1 MYAKVIIEIGV
12 KNVDKMFTYIVPDN
26 MKEDIKVGCRVKV
39 RFGSMVLEGFVL
51 ELTNIIDKVDY
62 ELKEIIELVDKI
74 PILNKEMLEL
84 GKKIQEITLCSL
96 ISAYQVM
103 LPKALKASIKTNINT
118 KLIRYAVSNRKD
130 MELITYIENTK
141 YEKQREFLKKLIVE
155 KKIRIDKLESYLN
168 TLEKNG
174 LIKFI
179 YEEDYRYKFNT
190 NNSDNRVILNS
201 EQEVCVNRVVNSF
214 GISKTFLLYGVTG
227 SGKTEVYM
235 NIIEKA
241 INKGMSAIMLVPEIS
256 LTPQIV
262 ERFTLR
268 FGDNIAILHSGLSDA
283 EKYDEYRKITM
294 GKVKIVVGA
303 RSAIFAPLT
312 NIGVI
317 IIDEEHT
324 ATYKQ
329 ENHPRYHARDIAI
342 LRSKYHNCPI
352 DLGSATPSLESFA
365 RAMNKNYELLVMKKR
380 ANNMVLPNVHIVD
393 MKEEI
398 KRGNYTF
405 SKLLIDKINE
415 KISKGE
421 QVILLLNRRG
431 YSPLIK
437 CSKCGEVEKCP
448 NCDISLTYHK
458 SSDSLRC
465 HYCNYTKKCPSKCMK
480 CGSTDIKGI
489 GLGTEKLEQEII
501 DKFKARVIRMDA
513 DTTSRKGM
521 HEKIIKEFGL
531 GKYDILLGTQMIAKG
546 LDFPKVTLVGVINAD
561 MSLCVPDFRSS
572 ERTFQLLSQVSG
584 RAGRGKY
591 PGEVIIQTFNPN
603 HYSIRYAKNHDYL
616 NFYKEEMAIR
626 KQLNYSPY
634 YFITLVRI
642 SCKDYEEGFKH
653 ANKIK
658 DYLEKNL
665 SSDTILLGPT
675 MASMFKINNI
685 YNYQCI
691 IKYKKDLKLKDT
703 LINIDN
709 IYKTNNKVNVEIDV
723 DPIRL

>member
-12 KNVDKMFTYIVPDN
+12 KNVDKMFTYVVPDN

-39 RFGSMVLEGFVL
+39 KFGSMVLEGFVL
-51 ELTNIIDKVDY
+51 ELTNAIDKVDY

-141 YEKQREFLKKLIVE
+141 YEKQREFLKELIVK
-155 KKIRIDKLESYLN
+155 KKIKVDKLESYLN

-201 EQEVCVNRVVNSF
+201 EQEVCVNKVVNSF

-262 ERFTLR
+262 ERFALR

-312 NIGVI
+312 NIGII

-352 DLGSATPSLESFA
+352 VLGSATPSLESFA

-380 ANNMVLPNVHIVD
+380 ANNMVLPDVHIVD

-489 GLGTEKLEQEII
+489 GLGTEKLEQEIMN
-501 DKFKARVIRMDA
+501 KFKTRVIRMDA
-513 DTTSRKGM
+513 DTTSKKGM
-521 HEKIIKEFGL
+521 HEKIIKEFGE

-591 PGEVIIQTFNPN
+591 PGEVIIQTFNPD

>member
-12 KNVDKMFTYIVPDN
+12 KNVDKMFTYVVPDN

-39 RFGSMVLEGFVL
+39 KFGSMVLEGFVL
-51 ELTNIIDKVDY
+51 ELTNTIDKVDY

-155 KKIRIDKLESYLN
+155 KKIKVDKLESYLN

-190 NNSDNRVILNS
+190 NNSDTRVILNN
-201 EQEVCVNRVVNSF
+201 EQEVCVNKVVNSF

-262 ERFTLR
+262 ERFALR

-294 GKVKIVVGA
+294 GKVRIVVGA

-312 NIGVI
+312 NIGII

-352 DLGSATPSLESFA
+352 VLGSATPSLESFA

-380 ANNMVLPNVHIVD
+380 ANNMVLQDVHIVD

-405 SKLLIDKINE
+405 SKLLIDNINE

-421 QVILLLNRRG
+421 QVILFLNRRG

-591 PGEVIIQTFNPN
+591 PGEVIIQTFNPE

>member
-39 RFGSMVLEGFVL
+39 KFGSMVLEGFVL
-51 ELTNIIDKVDY
+51 ELTNAIDKVDY

-155 KKIRIDKLESYLN
+155 KKIKVDKLESYLN

-190 NNSDNRVILNS
+190 NNSDTRVILNN
-201 EQEVCVNRVVNSF
+201 EQEVCVNKVVNSF

-312 NIGVI
+312 NIGII

-342 LRSKYHNCPI
+342 LRSEYHNCPI
-352 DLGSATPSLESFA
+352 VLGSATPSLESFA

-380 ANNMVLPNVHIVD
+380 ANNMVLPDVHIVD

-480 CGSTDIKGI
+480 CGSIDIKGI

-521 HEKIIKEFGL
+521 HEKIIKEFGE

-591 PGEVIIQTFNPN
+591 PGEVIIQTFNPD

-723 DPIRL
+723 APIRL

>member
-39 RFGSMVLEGFVL
+39 KFGSMVLEGFVL
-51 ELTNIIDKVDY
+51 ELTNAIDKVDY

-96 ISAYQVM
+96 INAYQVM

-141 YEKQREFLKKLIVE
+141 YEKQREFLKKLIVK
-155 KKIRIDKLESYLN
+155 KKIKVDKLESYLN

-190 NNSDNRVILNS
+190 NNSDTRVILNN
-201 EQEVCVNRVVNSF
+201 EQEVCVNKVMNSF

-294 GKVKIVVGA
+294 GKVRIVVGA

-342 LRSKYHNCPI
+342 LRSEYHNCPI
-352 DLGSATPSLESFA
+352 VLGSATPSLESFA

-380 ANNMVLPNVHIVD
+380 ANNMVLPDVHIVD

-513 DTTSRKGM
+513 DTTSKKGM

>member
-39 RFGSMVLEGFVL
+39 KFGSMVLEGFVL
-51 ELTNIIDKVDY
+51 ELTNAIDKVDY

-141 YEKQREFLKKLIVE
+141 YEKQREFLKELIVK
-155 KKIRIDKLESYLN
+155 KKIKVDKLESYLN

-190 NNSDNRVILNS
+190 NNSDTRVILNN
-201 EQEVCVNRVVNSF
+201 EQEVCVNKVVNSF

-312 NIGVI
+312 NIGII

-352 DLGSATPSLESFA
+352 VLGSATPSLESFA

-380 ANNMVLPNVHIVD
+380 ANNMVLPDVHIVD

-489 GLGTEKLEQEII
+489 GLGTEKLEQEIMN
-501 DKFKARVIRMDA
+501 KFKTRVIRMDA

-521 HEKIIKEFGL
+521 HEKIIKEFGE

-591 PGEVIIQTFNPN
+591 PGEVIIQTFNPE

>member
-12 KNVDKMFTYIVPDN
+12 KNVDKMFTYVVPDN

-39 RFGSMVLEGFVL
+39 KFGSMVLEGFVL
-51 ELTNIIDKVDY
+51 ELTNAIDKVDY

-235 NIIEKA
+235 NIIEKV

-312 NIGVI
+312 NIGII

-352 DLGSATPSLESFA
+352 VLGSATPSLESFA

-380 ANNMVLPNVHIVD
+380 ANNMLLPDVHIVD

-480 CGSTDIKGI
+480 CGSADIKGI
-489 GLGTEKLEQEII
+489 GLGTEKLEQEIM
-501 DKFKARVIRMDA
+501 DKFKAKVIRMDA

-521 HEKIIKEFGL
+521 HEKIIKEFGE

-591 PGEVIIQTFNPN
+591 PGEVIIQTFNPL

>member
-26 MKEDIKVGCRVKV
+26 MKENIKVGCRVKV

-352 DLGSATPSLESFA
+352 VLGSATPSLESFA

-489 GLGTEKLEQEII
+489 GLGTEKLEQEIM
-501 DKFKARVIRMDA
+501 DKFKTRVIRMDA

-521 HEKIIKEFGL
+521 HEKIIKEFGE

-591 PGEVIIQTFNPN
+591 PGEVIIQTFNPL

>member
-39 RFGSMVLEGFVL
+39 KFGSMVLEGFVL
-51 ELTNIIDKVDY
+51 ELTNAIDKVDY

-141 YEKQREFLKKLIVE
+141 YEKQREFLKELIVK
-155 KKIRIDKLESYLN
+155 KKIKVDKLESYLN

-190 NNSDNRVILNS
+190 NNSDNRVILNN
-201 EQEVCVNRVVNSF
+201 EQEVCVNKVVNSF

-262 ERFTLR
+262 ERFALR

-294 GKVKIVVGA
+294 GKVRIVVGA

-342 LRSKYHNCPI
+342 LRSEYHNCPI
-352 DLGSATPSLESFA
+352 VLGSATPSLESFA

-380 ANNMVLPNVHIVD
+380 ANNMVLPDVHIVD

-458 SSDSLRC
+458 SSDSLKC

-513 DTTSRKGM
+513 DTTSKKGM

>member
-39 RFGSMVLEGFVL
+39 KFGSMVLEGFVL
-51 ELTNIIDKVDY
+51 ELTNAIDKVDY

-130 MELITYIENTK
+130 MELMTYIENTK
-141 YEKQREFLKKLIVE
+141 YEKQREFLKKLIVK
-155 KKIRIDKLESYLN
+155 KKIKVDKLESYLN

-190 NNSDNRVILNS
+190 NNSDTRVILNN
-201 EQEVCVNRVVNSF
+201 EQEVCVNKVVNSF

-262 ERFTLR
+262 ERFALR

-294 GKVKIVVGA
+294 GKVRIVVGA

-342 LRSKYHNCPI
+342 LRSEYHNCPI
-352 DLGSATPSLESFA
+352 VLGSATPSLESFA

-380 ANNMVLPNVHIVD
+380 ANNMVLPDVHIVD

-513 DTTSRKGM
+513 DTTSKKGM

>member
-39 RFGSMVLEGFVL
+39 KFGSMVLEGFVL
-51 ELTNIIDKVDY
+51 ELTNAIDKVDY

-141 YEKQREFLKKLIVE
+141 YEKQREFLKELIVK
-155 KKIRIDKLESYLN
+155 KKIKVDKLESYLN

-190 NNSDNRVILNS
+190 NNSDTRVILNN
-201 EQEVCVNRVVNSF
+201 EQEVCVNKVVNSF

-312 NIGVI
+312 NIGII

-352 DLGSATPSLESFA
+352 VLGSATPSLESFA

-380 ANNMVLPNVHIVD
+380 ANNMVLPDVHIVD

-521 HEKIIKEFGL
+521 HEKIIKEFGE

-591 PGEVIIQTFNPN
+591 PGEVIIQTFNPE

>member
-12 KNVDKMFTYIVPDN
+12 KNVDKMFTYVVPDN

-39 RFGSMVLEGFVL
+39 KFGSMLLEGFVL
-51 ELTNIIDKVDY
+51 ELTNAIDKVDY

-155 KKIRIDKLESYLN
+155 KKIKVDKLESYLN

-352 DLGSATPSLESFA
+352 VLGSATPSLESFA

-380 ANNMVLPNVHIVD
+380 ANNMLLPDVHIVD

-480 CGSTDIKGI
+480 CGSADIKGI
-489 GLGTEKLEQEII
+489 GLGTEKLEQEIM

-521 HEKIIKEFGL
+521 HEKIIKEFGE

-591 PGEVIIQTFNPN
+591 PGEVIIQTFNPL

>member
-12 KNVDKMFTYIVPDN
+12 KNVDKMFTYVVPDN

-39 RFGSMVLEGFVL
+39 KFGSMVLEGFVL
-51 ELTNIIDKVDY
+51 ELTNAIDKVDY

-174 LIKFI
+174 LIKFR

-190 NNSDNRVILNS
+190 NNSDTRVILNN
-201 EQEVCVNRVVNSF
+201 EQEVCVNKVTNSF

-294 GKVKIVVGA
+294 GKVRIVVGA

-312 NIGVI
+312 NIGII

-342 LRSKYHNCPI
+342 LRSEYHNCPI
-352 DLGSATPSLESFA
+352 VLGSATPSLESFA

-380 ANNMVLPNVHIVD
+380 ANNMVLPDVHIVD

-489 GLGTEKLEQEII
+489 GLGTEKLEQEIM
-501 DKFKARVIRMDA
+501 DKFKTRVIRMDA
-513 DTTSRKGM
+513 DTTSKKGM
-521 HEKIIKEFGL
+521 HEKIIKEFGE

-591 PGEVIIQTFNPN
+591 PGEVIIQTFNPE

>member
-39 RFGSMVLEGFVL
+39 KFGSMVLEGFVL
-51 ELTNIIDKVDY
+51 ELTNAIDKVDY

-141 YEKQREFLKKLIVE
+141 YEKQREFLKELIVK
-155 KKIRIDKLESYLN
+155 KKIKVDKLESYLN

-190 NNSDNRVILNS
+190 NNSDTRVILNN
-201 EQEVCVNRVVNSF
+201 EQEVCVNKVVNSF

-312 NIGVI
+312 NIGII

-352 DLGSATPSLESFA
+352 VLGSATPSLESFA

-489 GLGTEKLEQEII
+489 GLGTEKLEQEIMN
-501 DKFKARVIRMDA
+501 KFKTRVIRMDA

-521 HEKIIKEFGL
+521 HEKIIKEFGE

-591 PGEVIIQTFNPN
+591 PGEVIIQTFNPE

-658 DYLEKNL
+658 NYLEKNL

>member
-39 RFGSMVLEGFVL
+39 KFGSMVLEGFVL
-51 ELTNIIDKVDY
+51 ELTNAIDKVDY

-130 MELITYIENTK
+130 MELMTYIENTK
-141 YEKQREFLKKLIVE
+141 YEKQREFLKKLIVK
-155 KKIRIDKLESYLN
+155 KKIKVDKLESYLN

-190 NNSDNRVILNS
+190 NNSDTRVILNN
-201 EQEVCVNRVVNSF
+201 EQEVCVNKVTNSF

-262 ERFTLR
+262 ERFALR

-294 GKVKIVVGA
+294 GKVRIVVGA

-342 LRSKYHNCPI
+342 LRSEYHNCPI
-352 DLGSATPSLESFA
+352 VLGSATPSLESFA

-380 ANNMVLPNVHIVD
+380 ANNMVLPDVHIVD

-513 DTTSRKGM
+513 DTTSKKGM

-658 DYLEKNL
+658 DCLEKNL

-703 LINIDN
+703 LININN

>member
-39 RFGSMVLEGFVL
+39 KFGSMVLEGFVL
-51 ELTNIIDKVDY
+51 ELTNAIDKVDY

-130 MELITYIENTK
+130 MELMTYIENTK
-141 YEKQREFLKKLIVE
+141 YEKQREFLKKLIVK
-155 KKIRIDKLESYLN
+155 KKIKVDKLESYLN

-190 NNSDNRVILNS
+190 NNRDTRVILNN
-201 EQEVCVNRVVNSF
+201 EQEVCVNKVTNSF

-262 ERFTLR
+262 ERFALR

-294 GKVKIVVGA
+294 GKVRIVVGA

-342 LRSKYHNCPI
+342 LRSEYHNCPI
-352 DLGSATPSLESFA
+352 VLGSATPSLESFA

-380 ANNMVLPNVHIVD
+380 ANNMVLPDVHIVD

-513 DTTSRKGM
+513 DTTSKKGM

-642 SCKDYEEGFKH
+642 SCKNYEEGFKH

>member
-39 RFGSMVLEGFVL
+39 KFGSMVLEGFVL
-51 ELTNIIDKVDY
+51 ELTNAIDKVDY

-141 YEKQREFLKKLIVE
+141 YEKQREFLKELIVK
-155 KKIRIDKLESYLN
+155 KKIKVDKLESYLN

-201 EQEVCVNRVVNSF
+201 EQEVCVNKVVNSF

-241 INKGMSAIMLVPEIS
+241 INNGMSAIMLVPEIS

-262 ERFTLR
+262 ERFALR

-294 GKVKIVVGA
+294 GKVEIVVGA

-342 LRSKYHNCPI
+342 LRSEYHNCPI
-352 DLGSATPSLESFA
+352 VLGSATPSLESFA

-380 ANNMVLPNVHIVD
+380 ANNMVLPDVHIVD

-521 HEKIIKEFGL
+521 HEKIIKEFGE

-591 PGEVIIQTFNPN
+591 PGEVIIQTFNPE

>member
-39 RFGSMVLEGFVL
+39 KFGSMVLEGFVL
-51 ELTNIIDKVDY
+51 ELTNAIDKVDY

-141 YEKQREFLKKLIVE
+141 YEKQREFLKELIVK
-155 KKIRIDKLESYLN
+155 KKIKVDKLESYLN

-201 EQEVCVNRVVNSF
+201 EQEVCVNKVVNSF

-241 INKGMSAIMLVPEIS
+241 INNGMSAIMLVPEIS

-262 ERFTLR
+262 ERFALR

-342 LRSKYHNCPI
+342 LRSEYHNCPI
-352 DLGSATPSLESFA
+352 VLGSATPSLESFA

-380 ANNMVLPNVHIVD
+380 ANNMVLPDVHIVD

-521 HEKIIKEFGL
+521 HEKIIKEFGE

-584 RAGRGKY
+584 RAGRGKH
-591 PGEVIIQTFNPN
+591 PGEVIIQTFNPD

>member
-12 KNVDKMFTYIVPDN
+12 KNVDKMFTYVVPDN

-39 RFGSMVLEGFVL
+39 KFGSMLLEGFVL
-51 ELTNIIDKVDY
+51 ELTNTIDKVDY
-62 ELKEIIELVDKI
+62 ELKEIIELVDKM

-235 NIIEKA
+235 NIIEKV

-352 DLGSATPSLESFA
+352 VLGSATPSLESFA

-380 ANNMVLPNVHIVD
+380 ANNMLLPDVHIVD

-480 CGSTDIKGI
+480 CGSADIKGI
-489 GLGTEKLEQEII
+489 GLGTEKLEQEIM
-501 DKFKARVIRMDA
+501 DKFKAKVIRMDA

-521 HEKIIKEFGL
+521 HEKIIKEFGE

-591 PGEVIIQTFNPN
+591 PGEVIIQTFNPL

>member
-12 KNVDKMFTYIVPDN
+12 KNVDKMFTYVVPDN

-39 RFGSMVLEGFVL
+39 KFGSMVLEGFVL
-51 ELTNIIDKVDY
+51 ELTNAIDKVDY

-118 KLIRYAVSNRKD
+118 KLIRYAVSNKKD

-155 KKIRIDKLESYLN
+155 KKIKVDKLESYLN

-190 NNSDNRVILNS
+190 NNSDTRVILNN
-201 EQEVCVNRVVNSF
+201 EQEVCVNKVTNSF

-294 GKVKIVVGA
+294 GKVRIVVGA

-312 NIGVI
+312 NIGII

-342 LRSKYHNCPI
+342 LRSEYHNCPI
-352 DLGSATPSLESFA
+352 VLGSATPSLESFA

-380 ANNMVLPNVHIVD
+380 ANNMVLPDVHIVD

-513 DTTSRKGM
+513 DTTSKKGM
-521 HEKIIKEFGL
+521 HEKIIKEFGE

-591 PGEVIIQTFNPN
+591 PGEVIIQTFNPE

>member
-12 KNVDKMFTYIVPDN
+12 KNVDKMFTYVVPDN

-39 RFGSMVLEGFVL
+39 KFGSMVLEGFVL
-51 ELTNIIDKVDY
+51 ELTNTIDKVDY

-155 KKIRIDKLESYLN
+155 KKIKVDKLESYLN

-190 NNSDNRVILNS
+190 NNSDTRVILNN
-201 EQEVCVNRVVNSF
+201 EQEVCVNKVVNSF

-262 ERFTLR
+262 ERFALR

-294 GKVKIVVGA
+294 GKVRIVVGA

-312 NIGVI
+312 NIGII

-352 DLGSATPSLESFA
+352 VLGSATPSLESFA

-380 ANNMVLPNVHIVD
+380 ANNMVLPDVHIVD

-489 GLGTEKLEQEII
+489 GLGTEKLEQEIMN
-501 DKFKARVIRMDA
+501 KFKTRVIRMDA

-521 HEKIIKEFGL
+521 HEKIIKEFGE

-591 PGEVIIQTFNPN
+591 PGEVIIQTFNPD

>member
-39 RFGSMVLEGFVL
+39 KFGSMVLEGFVL
-51 ELTNIIDKVDY
+51 ELTNAIDKVDY

-130 MELITYIENTK
+130 MELMTYIENTK
-141 YEKQREFLKKLIVE
+141 YEKQREFLKKLIVK
-155 KKIRIDKLESYLN
+155 KKIKVDKLESYLN

-190 NNSDNRVILNS
+190 NNSDTRVILNN
-201 EQEVCVNRVVNSF
+201 EQEVCVNKVVNSF

-262 ERFTLR
+262 ERFALR

-294 GKVKIVVGA
+294 GKVRIVVGA

-342 LRSKYHNCPI
+342 LRSEYHNCPI
-352 DLGSATPSLESFA
+352 VLGSATPSLESFA

-380 ANNMVLPNVHIVD
+380 ANNMVLPDVHIVD

-513 DTTSRKGM
+513 DTTSKKGM

-591 PGEVIIQTFNPN
+591 PGEVIIQTFNPE

-703 LINIDN
+703 LININN

>member
-12 KNVDKMFTYIVPDN
+12 KNVDKMFTYVVPDN

-39 RFGSMVLEGFVL
+39 KFGSMVLEGFVL
-51 ELTNIIDKVDY
+51 ELTNAIDKVDY

-141 YEKQREFLKKLIVE
+141 YEKQREFLKKLIVK
-155 KKIRIDKLESYLN
+155 KKIKVDKLESYLN

-190 NNSDNRVILNS
+190 NNSDTRVILNN
-201 EQEVCVNRVVNSF
+201 EQEVCVNKVVNSF

-262 ERFTLR
+262 ERFALR

-294 GKVKIVVGA
+294 GKVRIVVGA

-342 LRSKYHNCPI
+342 LRSEYHNCPI
-352 DLGSATPSLESFA
+352 VLGSATPSLESFA

-380 ANNMVLPNVHIVD
+380 ANNMVLPDVHIVD

-513 DTTSRKGM
+513 DTTSKKGM

>member
-39 RFGSMVLEGFVL
+39 KFGSMVLEGFVL
-51 ELTNIIDKVDY
+51 ELTNAIDKVDY

-118 KLIRYAVSNRKD
+118 KLIRYAVSNKKD

-141 YEKQREFLKKLIVE
+141 YEKQREFLKKLIVK
-155 KKIRIDKLESYLN
+155 KKIKVDKLESYLN

-190 NNSDNRVILNS
+190 NNSDTRVILNN
-201 EQEVCVNRVVNSF
+201 EQEVCVNKVTNSF

-262 ERFTLR
+262 ERFALR
-268 FGDNIAILHSGLSDA
+268 FGDNIAILHSGLSDV

-294 GKVKIVVGA
+294 GKVRIVVGA

-342 LRSKYHNCPI
+342 LRSEYHNCPI
-352 DLGSATPSLESFA
+352 VLGSATPSLESFA

-380 ANNMVLPNVHIVD
+380 ANNMVLPDVHIVD

-513 DTTSRKGM
+513 DTTSKKGM

-591 PGEVIIQTFNPN
+591 PGEVIIQTFNPE

-703 LINIDN
+703 LININN

>member
-39 RFGSMVLEGFVL
+39 KFGSMVLEGFVL
-51 ELTNIIDKVDY
+51 ELTNAIDKVDY

-141 YEKQREFLKKLIVE
+141 YEKQREFLRELIVK
-155 KKIRIDKLESYLN
+155 KKIKVDKLESYLN

-190 NNSDNRVILNS
+190 NNSDTRVILNN
-201 EQEVCVNRVVNSF
+201 EQEVCVNKVVNSF

-262 ERFTLR
+262 ERFALR

-294 GKVKIVVGA
+294 GKVRIVVGA

-312 NIGVI
+312 NIGII

-352 DLGSATPSLESFA
+352 VLGSATPSLESFA

-380 ANNMVLPNVHIVD
+380 ANNMVLPDVHIVD

-513 DTTSRKGM
+513 DTTSKKGM
-521 HEKIIKEFGL
+521 HEKIIKEFGE

-591 PGEVIIQTFNPN
+591 PGEVIIQTFNPE

>member
-39 RFGSMVLEGFVL
+39 KFGSMVLEGFVL
-51 ELTNIIDKVDY
+51 ELTNAIDKVDY

-155 KKIRIDKLESYLN
+155 KKIKVDKLESYLN

-190 NNSDNRVILNS
+190 NNSDTRVILNN
-201 EQEVCVNRVVNSF
+201 EQEVCVNKVTNSF

-294 GKVKIVVGA
+294 GKVRIVVGA

-312 NIGVI
+312 NIGII

-342 LRSKYHNCPI
+342 LRSEYHNCPI
-352 DLGSATPSLESFA
+352 VLGSATPSLESFA

-380 ANNMVLPNVHIVD
+380 ANNMVLPDVHIVD

-501 DKFKARVIRMDA
+501 DKIKARVIRMDA
-513 DTTSRKGM
+513 DTTSKKGM
-521 HEKIIKEFGL
+521 HEKIIKEFGE

-591 PGEVIIQTFNPN
+591 PGEVIIQTFNPE

>member
-51 ELTNIIDKVDY
+51 ELTNTIDKIDY

-118 KLIRYAVSNRKD
+118 KLIRYAVSNKED
-130 MELITYIENTK
+130 KELITYIENTK

-190 NNSDNRVILNS
+190 NNSDNRVILNN

-235 NIIEKA
+235 NIIEKV

-352 DLGSATPSLESFA
+352 VLGSATPSLESFA

-480 CGSTDIKGI
+480 CGSADIKGI
-489 GLGTEKLEQEII
+489 GLGTEKLEQEIM

-521 HEKIIKEFGL
+521 HEKIIKEFGE

-591 PGEVIIQTFNPN
+591 PGEVIIQTFNPD

-691 IKYKKDLKLKDT
+691 IKYKKDLKLKDI

>member
-12 KNVDKMFTYIVPDN
+12 KNVDKMFTYVVPDN

-39 RFGSMVLEGFVL
+39 KFGSMVLEGFVL
-51 ELTNIIDKVDY
+51 ELTNTIDKVDY

-155 KKIRIDKLESYLN
+155 KKIKVDKLESYLN

-190 NNSDNRVILNS
+190 NNSDTRVILNN
-201 EQEVCVNRVVNSF
+201 EQEVCVNKVVNSF

-262 ERFTLR
+262 ERFALR

-294 GKVKIVVGA
+294 GKVRIVVGA

-342 LRSKYHNCPI
+342 LRSEYHNCPI
-352 DLGSATPSLESFA
+352 VLGSATPSLESFA
-365 RAMNKNYELLVMKKR
+365 RAMNKNYELLVIKKR
-380 ANNMVLPNVHIVD
+380 ANNMVLPDVHIVD

-521 HEKIIKEFGL
+521 HEKIIKEFGE

-591 PGEVIIQTFNPN
+591 PGEVIIQTFNPE

>member
-39 RFGSMVLEGFVL
+39 KFGSMVLEGFVL
-51 ELTNIIDKVDY
+51 ELTNAIDKVDY

-130 MELITYIENTK
+130 MELITYVENTK
-141 YEKQREFLKKLIVE
+141 YEKQREFLKELIVK
-155 KKIRIDKLESYLN
+155 KKIKVDKLESYLN

-190 NNSDNRVILNS
+190 NNSDTRVILNN
-201 EQEVCVNRVVNSF
+201 EQEVCVNKVVNSF

-241 INKGMSAIMLVPEIS
+241 INNGMSAIMLVPEIS

-294 GKVKIVVGA
+294 GKVRIVVGA

-312 NIGVI
+312 NIGII

-352 DLGSATPSLESFA
+352 VLGSATPSLESFA

-380 ANNMVLPNVHIVD
+380 ANNMVLPDVHIVD

-521 HEKIIKEFGL
+521 HEKIIKEFGE

-591 PGEVIIQTFNPN
+591 PGEVIIQTFNPE

-658 DYLEKNL
+658 NYLEKNL

>member
-12 KNVDKMFTYIVPDN
+12 KNVDKMFTYVVPDN

-39 RFGSMVLEGFVL
+39 KFGSMVLEGFVL
-51 ELTNIIDKVDY
+51 ELTNAIDKVDY

-118 KLIRYAVSNRKD
+118 KLIRYAVSNKKD

-155 KKIRIDKLESYLN
+155 KKIKVDKLESYLN

-190 NNSDNRVILNS
+190 NNSDTRVILNN
-201 EQEVCVNRVVNSF
+201 EQEVCVNKVTNSF

-294 GKVKIVVGA
+294 GKVRIVVGA

-312 NIGVI
+312 NIGII

-342 LRSKYHNCPI
+342 LRSEYHNCPI
-352 DLGSATPSLESFA
+352 VLGSATPSLESFA

-380 ANNMVLPNVHIVD
+380 ANNMVLPDVHIVD

-489 GLGTEKLEQEII
+489 GLGTEKLEQEIMN
-501 DKFKARVIRMDA
+501 KFKTRVIRMDA

-521 HEKIIKEFGL
+521 HEKIIKEFGE

-591 PGEVIIQTFNPN
+591 PGEVIIQTFNPE

>member
-12 KNVDKMFTYIVPDN
+12 KNVDKMFTYIVPDD

-39 RFGSMVLEGFVL
+39 KFGSMVLEGFVL
-51 ELTNIIDKVDY
+51 ELTNTIDKVDY

-235 NIIEKA
+235 NIIEKV

-352 DLGSATPSLESFA
+352 VLGSATPSLESFA

-380 ANNMVLPNVHIVD
+380 ANNMLLPDVHIVD

-480 CGSTDIKGI
+480 CGSADIKGI
-489 GLGTEKLEQEII
+489 GLGTEKLEQEIM
-501 DKFKARVIRMDA
+501 DKFKAKVIRMDA

-521 HEKIIKEFGL
+521 HEKIIKEFGE

-591 PGEVIIQTFNPN
+591 PGEVIIQTFNPL

>member
-39 RFGSMVLEGFVL
+39 KFGSMVLEGFVL
-51 ELTNIIDKVDY
+51 ELTNAIDKVDY

-118 KLIRYAVSNRKD
+118 KLIRYAVSNKKD
-130 MELITYIENTK
+130 MELMTYIENTK
-141 YEKQREFLKKLIVE
+141 YEKQREFLKKLIVK
-155 KKIRIDKLESYLN
+155 KKIKVDKLESYLN

-190 NNSDNRVILNS
+190 NNSDTRVILNN
-201 EQEVCVNRVVNSF
+201 EQEVCVNKVTNSF

-262 ERFTLR
+262 ERFALR
-268 FGDNIAILHSGLSDA
+268 FGDNIAILHSGLSDV

-294 GKVKIVVGA
+294 GKVRIVVGA

-342 LRSKYHNCPI
+342 LRSEYHNCPI
-352 DLGSATPSLESFA
+352 VLGSATPSLESFA

-380 ANNMVLPNVHIVD
+380 ANNMVLPDVHIVD

-513 DTTSRKGM
+513 DTTSKKGM

-591 PGEVIIQTFNPN
+591 PGEVIIQTFNPE

-703 LINIDN
+703 LININN

>member
-39 RFGSMVLEGFVL
+39 KFGSMVLEGFVL
-51 ELTNIIDKVDY
+51 ELTNAIDKVDY

-155 KKIRIDKLESYLN
+155 KKIKVDKLESYLN

-294 GKVKIVVGA
+294 GKVRIVVGA

-352 DLGSATPSLESFA
+352 VLGSATPSLESFA

-380 ANNMVLPNVHIVD
+380 ANNMVLPDVHIVD

-480 CGSTDIKGI
+480 CGSADIKGI
-489 GLGTEKLEQEII
+489 GLGTEKLEQEIM

-591 PGEVIIQTFNPN
+591 PGEVIIQTFNPL

>member
-39 RFGSMVLEGFVL
+39 KFGSMVLEGFVL
-51 ELTNIIDKVDY
+51 ELTNAIDKVDY

-118 KLIRYAVSNRKD
+118 KLIRYAVSNKKD
-130 MELITYIENTK
+130 MELMTYIENTK
-141 YEKQREFLKKLIVE
+141 YEKQREFLKKLIVK
-155 KKIRIDKLESYLN
+155 KKIKVDKLESYLN

-190 NNSDNRVILNS
+190 NNSDTRVILNN
-201 EQEVCVNRVVNSF
+201 EQEVCVNKVTNSF

-262 ERFTLR
+262 ERFALR
-268 FGDNIAILHSGLSDA
+268 FGDNIAILHSGLSDV

-294 GKVKIVVGA
+294 GKVRIVVGA

-342 LRSKYHNCPI
+342 LRSEYHNCPI
-352 DLGSATPSLESFA
+352 VLGSATPSLESFA

-380 ANNMVLPNVHIVD
+380 ANNMVLPDVHIVD

-513 DTTSRKGM
+513 DTTSKKGM

-591 PGEVIIQTFNPN
+591 PGEVIIQTFNPE

>member
-12 KNVDKMFTYIVPDN
+12 KNVDKMFTYVVPDN

-39 RFGSMVLEGFVL
+39 KFGSMVLEGFVL
-51 ELTNIIDKVDY
+51 ELTNAIDKVDY

-141 YEKQREFLKKLIVE
+141 YEKQRGFLKKLIVE
-155 KKIRIDKLESYLN
+155 KKIKVDKLESYLN

-190 NNSDNRVILNS
+190 NNSDTRVILNN
-201 EQEVCVNRVVNSF
+201 EQEVCVNKVTNSF

-262 ERFTLR
+262 ERFALR

-294 GKVKIVVGA
+294 GKVRIVVGA

-342 LRSKYHNCPI
+342 LRSEYHNCPI
-352 DLGSATPSLESFA
+352 VLGSATPSLESFA

-380 ANNMVLPNVHIVD
+380 ANNMVLPDVHIVD

-521 HEKIIKEFGL
+521 HEKIIKEFGE

-591 PGEVIIQTFNPN
+591 PGEVIIQTFNPE

>member
-39 RFGSMVLEGFVL
+39 KFGSMVLEGFVL

-118 KLIRYAVSNRKD
+118 KLIRYAVSNKKD

-141 YEKQREFLKKLIVE
+141 YEKQREFLKKLIVK
-155 KKIRIDKLESYLN
+155 KKIKVDKLESYLN

-190 NNSDNRVILNS
+190 NNSDTRVILNN
-201 EQEVCVNRVVNSF
+201 EQEVCVNKVTNSF

-262 ERFTLR
+262 ERFALR
-268 FGDNIAILHSGLSDA
+268 FGDNIAILHSGLSDV

-294 GKVKIVVGA
+294 GKVRIVVGA

-342 LRSKYHNCPI
+342 LRSEYHNCPI
-352 DLGSATPSLESFA
+352 VLGSATPSLESFA

-380 ANNMVLPNVHIVD
+380 ANNMVLPDVHIVD

-513 DTTSRKGM
+513 DTTSKKGM

>member
-51 ELTNIIDKVDY
+51 ELTNTIDKVNY

-118 KLIRYAVSNRKD
+118 KLIRYAISNKD
-130 MELITYIENTK
+130 DTELITYIENTK

-155 KKIRIDKLESYLN
+155 KKIKVDKLESYLN

-190 NNSDNRVILNS
+190 NNSDNRVVLNS
-201 EQEVCVNRVVNSF
+201 EQEVCVNKVINSF

-352 DLGSATPSLESFA
+352 VLGSATPSLESFA

-380 ANNMVLPNVHIVD
+380 ANNMLLPDVHIVD

-480 CGSTDIKGI
+480 CGSVDIKGI

-521 HEKIIKEFGL
+521 HEKIIKEFGE

-591 PGEVIIQTFNPN
+591 PGEVIIQTFNPE

-665 SSDTILLGPT
+665 SSNTILLGPT

>member
-12 KNVDKMFTYIVPDN
+12 KNVDKMFTYVVPDN

-39 RFGSMVLEGFVL
+39 KFGSMVLEGFVL
-51 ELTNIIDKVDY
+51 ELTNTIDKVDY

-155 KKIRIDKLESYLN
+155 KKIKVDKLESYLN

-190 NNSDNRVILNS
+190 NNSDTRVILNS

-235 NIIEKA
+235 NIIEKV

-294 GKVKIVVGA
+294 GKVRIVVGA

-352 DLGSATPSLESFA
+352 VLGSATPSLESFA

-380 ANNMVLPNVHIVD
+380 ANNMVLPDVHIVD

-521 HEKIIKEFGL
+521 HEKIIKEFGE

-591 PGEVIIQTFNPN
+591 PGEVIIQTFNPL

>member
-39 RFGSMVLEGFVL
+39 KFGSMVLEGFVL
-51 ELTNIIDKVDY
+51 ELTNTIDKVDY

-118 KLIRYAVSNRKD
+118 KLIRYAVSNKKD

-155 KKIRIDKLESYLN
+155 KKIKVDKLESYLN

-190 NNSDNRVILNS
+190 NNSDTRVILNN
-201 EQEVCVNRVVNSF
+201 EQEVCVNKVTNSF

-241 INKGMSAIMLVPEIS
+241 INNGMSAIMLVPEIS

-262 ERFTLR
+262 ERFALR

-294 GKVKIVVGA
+294 GKVEIVVGA

-312 NIGVI
+312 NIGII

-342 LRSKYHNCPI
+342 LRSEYHNCPI
-352 DLGSATPSLESFA
+352 VLGSATPSLESFA

-380 ANNMVLPNVHIVD
+380 ANNMVLPDVHIVD

-513 DTTSRKGM
+513 DTTSKKGM

-591 PGEVIIQTFNPN
+591 PGEVIIQTFNPE